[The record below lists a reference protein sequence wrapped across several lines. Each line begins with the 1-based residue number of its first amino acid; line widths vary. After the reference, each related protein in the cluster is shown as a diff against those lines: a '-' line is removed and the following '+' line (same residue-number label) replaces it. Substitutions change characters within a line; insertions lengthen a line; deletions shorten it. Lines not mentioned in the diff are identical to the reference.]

1 MSELSIMI
9 VGMPSSGK
17 STYLAALRHVL
28 LSAETETTLVL
39 ARLADDERHLNRL
52 EDSWLACETVERT
65 REASEGWV
73 SLHVRERNGGGQA
86 ELIVPDLRGEVFER
100 PAAGGALLREVF
112 DSLVQ
117 TDGLLVFTNADRPD
131 DLTMMSDV
139 GDLVDGEAEEGGEAE
154 RRPVPVF
161 QPDMIP
167 EEPKLVEMLQ
177 AVNRRPRRRRL
188 RRVAVVVSAWDV
200 VSARDPLRLP
210 LEWLAAVRPMLS
222 QFLRYNADA
231 WEVTVYG
238 ISAQGGE
245 LPRDQARLQAIE
257 KASERVLVV
266 GNGAAP
272 HDVTAPIAWL
282 MKGG

>member
-1 MSELSIMI
+1 VSEHRIMI

-17 STYLAALRHVL
+17 STFLAALRHVL

-39 ARLADDERHLNRL
+39 ARLANDERHLNRL

-73 SLHVRERNGGGQA
+73 SLHVQDRTTGHQA

-100 PAAGGALLREVF
+100 PAAGGSLLREVF
-112 DSLVQ
+112 DSLIQ
-117 TDGLLVFTNADRPD
+117 TDGLLIFTNADRPD

-139 GDLVDGEAEEGGEAE
+139 SDLFEDETDQGGEPE
-154 RRPVPVF
+154 RRPPASF

-177 AVNRRPRRRRL
+177 TVNRRPYRKRL
-188 RRVAVVVSAWDV
+188 RRIAVVVSAWDV
-200 VSARDPLRLP
+200 VSARDPQRLP
-210 LEWLAAVRPMLS
+210 LEWLTESRPMLN
-222 QFLRYNADA
+222 QFLRHNVDA
-231 WEVTVYG
+231 WDAAVYG

-245 LPRDQARLQAIE
+245 LPRDQVRLQAIE
-257 KASERVLVV
+257 KASERVRVV
-266 GNGAAP
+266 GNGAAL